1 MRVLIVSDLHANIEA
16 IESLP
21 SGYDQLW
28 VLGDLVTYGPDP
40 AKVIDFV
47 RRNASIVVRGNHDHS
62 IGFGEDPRCSAR
74 FVSMAKETGQH
85 TLSILSGADRQ
96 YLRNLPLKATA
107 QVANTTFLLCHA
119 TPSDPL
125 YEYRKEDSPLW
136 FDDWAGSDAD
146 VVLVG
151 HTHLPFARRINERL
165 IVNPGSVGQ
174 PKHGLPE
181 ARYAIWED
189 GLLTLASASYP
200 FEETIRKIQQM
211 PLSREVQED
220 LASVLRNGGVGK
232 SRQPVEK

>member
-1 MRVLIVSDLHANIEA
+1 VRVLIVSDLHANIEA
-16 IESLP
+16 VESLP
-21 SGYDQLW
+21 GGYDQLW

-47 RRNASIVVRGNHDHS
+47 RRNASLVVRGNHDHS
-62 IGFGEDPRCSAR
+62 IGFGKDPRCSAR
-74 FVSMAKETGQH
+74 FVSMAKATGRY
-85 TLSILSGADRQ
+85 TLSILSGEDRD

-107 QVANTTFLLCHA
+107 QVDNTKFLLCHA

-125 YEYRKEDSPLW
+125 YEYRNEDSRLW
-136 FDDWAGSDAD
+136 ITDETGSEAD

-151 HTHLPFARRINERL
+151 HTHLPFRRPVDHRL

-174 PKHGLPE
+174 PKHGRPE
-181 ARYAIWED
+181 ACYAIWEE
-189 GLLTLASASYP
+189 GRLTLSFASYP
-200 FEETIRKIQQM
+200 FEETIRKIREL

-220 LASVLRNGGVGK
+220 LASVLRNGGMEA